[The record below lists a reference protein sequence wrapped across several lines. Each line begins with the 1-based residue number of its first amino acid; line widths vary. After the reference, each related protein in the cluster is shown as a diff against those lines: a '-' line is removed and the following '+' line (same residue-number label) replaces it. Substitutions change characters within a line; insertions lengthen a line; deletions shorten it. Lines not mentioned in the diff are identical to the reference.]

1 MTKIREVLNEFFSD
15 NYIPDLLTKTV
26 DELENKINTEVQK
39 AREEARKKGW
49 NEGFGRSLE
58 LESGLSLGEIIELS
72 KDKDEETKRVIRQIR
87 EEAVRGFADWCDS
100 LSYEYEDSG
109 GNAMVME
116 ELVKTYLQSLDK
128 GDTDERN

>member
-1 MTKIREVLNEFFSD
+1 MKEKVLKILS
-15 NYIPDLLTKTV
+15 NYTDFNGNTDSIETNLKM
-26 DELENKINTEVQK
+26 NKAYLAE
-39 AREEARKKGW
+39 
-49 NEGFGRSLE
+49 
-58 LESGLSLGEIIELS
+58 ELS
-72 KDKDEETKRVIRQIR
+72 TLIQQER
-87 EEAVRGFADWCDS
+87 EEAVWKFADWCDS